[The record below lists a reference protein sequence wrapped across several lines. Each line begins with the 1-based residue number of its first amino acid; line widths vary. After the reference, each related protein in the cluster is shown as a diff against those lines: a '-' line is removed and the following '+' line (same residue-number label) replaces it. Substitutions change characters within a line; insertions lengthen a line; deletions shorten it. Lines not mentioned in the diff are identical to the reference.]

1 MRTPL
6 NHRNRH
12 SDPRRSGFANSFFL
26 LYGALMK
33 IRERLEEE
41 ERRTLSP
48 YAALSAE
55 TKGRAVAEEPCDIR
69 TAFQRDRDR
78 IIHAKSFRRLKHKTQ
93 VFLSPTGDHYRTR
106 LTHTLEVAQIARTV
120 AKALQLNE
128 VLTEAIA
135 LGHDLGHTPFGH
147 AGEAVLNEIFPGG
160 FSHHEQSLRV
170 VDVLERDGCG
180 LNLTAEVREGIS
192 RHSKG
197 KEEIF
202 PSDFASLPGTV
213 EARVVRVS
221 DVIAYVNHDLDDAIR
236 GGLIV
241 GEDVP
246 KVCLET
252 LGHTHSKRI
261 DTMVKDLIFTT
272 LEGSALELKMHP
284 RMYEALVRLRDF
296 LYDRVYDIHTVHE
309 DFVRAKKIV
318 YELYYR
324 LLEDEAIFQE
334 QIGTIEPGTS
344 KEQTVCDFIA
354 GMTDRY
360 ALHLHEKLFMPKPWM
375 VY

>member
-1 MRTPL
+1 MT
-6 NHRNRH
+6 
-12 SDPRRSGFANSFFL
+12 
-26 LYGALMK
+26 

-48 YAALSAE
+48 YAALSSE
-55 TKGRAVAEEPCDIR
+55 SRGRLVPEEPCEIR
-69 TAFQRDRDR
+69 TAFQIDRDR

-106 LTHTLEVAQIARTV
+106 LTHTLEVSQIARTV

-147 AGEAVLNEIFPGG
+147 SGEAVLNEIFPNG
-160 FSHHEQSLRV
+160 FSHHAQSLRV
-170 VDVLERDGCG
+170 VDVLEKDGRG
-180 LNLTAEVREGIS
+180 LNLTAEVRDGIL

-202 PSDFASLPGTV
+202 PEDSMLPMTF
-213 EARVVRVS
+213 EARVVRIC
-221 DVIAYVNHDLDDAIR
+221 DIIAYVNHDLDDAIR

-241 GEDVP
+241 SEDIP
-246 KVCLET
+246 EVCLRL
-252 LGHTHSKRI
+252 LGDSHTRRI
-261 DTMVKDLIFTT
+261 DTMVKDVIFTS
-272 LEGSALELKMHP
+272 LEQSPLKLRMRDDTYGALLT
-284 RMYEALVRLRDF
+284 LRDF
-296 LYDRVYDIHTVHE
+296 LYDRVYEIPEVHD
-309 DFVRAKKIV
+309 DFIRAKKVIS
-318 YELYYR
+318 ELYYR
-324 LLEDEAIFQE
+324 LLEDEKLFKE
-334 QIGTIEPGTS
+334 QIGESMPNTS
-344 KEQTVCDFIA
+344 REQTVCDFVA

-360 ALHLHEKLFMPKPWM
+360 ALHLHDKIFMPKPWM